1 MNGCAA
7 AKHKA
12 RGSQHFRAKANNR
25 VDDLQGMVSE
35 LQQARRE
42 GRLKDVALLEEQ
54 MHQMLREWK
63 AELREASPASSLLVQ
78 HELTMVMVM
87 LMLLLCHSVPFVFI
101 GFVCEQDT
109 VCLFVW
115 QEGIQGLPTL
125 VHFDSDDLS
134 GASHPFLYFSSLV

>member
-1 MNGCAA
+1 MCGRRFAENENVVRIVCVWMNGCAA

-12 RGSQHFRAKANNR
+12 SRGSQHFRAKANNR

-78 HELTMVMVM
+78 HELMMMVIVM
-87 LMLLLCHSVPFVFI
+87 MLFAIQSHLYSL
-101 GFVCEQDT
+101 G
-109 VCLFVW
+109 CL
-115 QEGIQGLPTL
+115 
-125 VHFDSDDLS
+125 
-134 GASHPFLYFSSLV
+134 

>member
-1 MNGCAA
+1 MWGRRFAESENVVKIVCVCVWMNGCAA

-12 RGSQHFRAKANNR
+12 SRGSQHFRAKANNR

-78 HELTMVMVM
+78 HELMMVIV
-87 LMLLLCHSVPFVFI
+87 LMLFPIESHLYSL
-101 GFVCEQDT
+101 G
-109 VCLFVW
+109 CL
-115 QEGIQGLPTL
+115 
-125 VHFDSDDLS
+125 
-134 GASHPFLYFSSLV
+134 